1 MANKMTSRERV
12 LTALKGGQPDRVPW
26 VESYVHPSLTNKILG
41 REVQP
46 IKGARFAVEIHEK
59 LCLDNITYDFRP
71 PIYAEKEMRGDLEM
85 IREGWLKS
93 WDDLEALKEWLPDPQ
108 DDAFYENADAL
119 LKQKGDY
126 AAVVGVRLGISNVY
140 NSMGYEDF
148 IFALYDKPEFV
159 TACFEVFGNWCSK
172 VIERV
177 NEMDFDL
184 AWISED
190 IAFQDGP
197 MVTVEQYEKYIFP
210 YAKKVADRIRF
221 PKVYHSDGDYL
232 PVLDFVLQYNPAGIA
247 NLEPPAMDIFK
258 LKDTHG
264 DRVCLVG
271 NIDLHYTLTRG
282 TEKETRAEVKE
293 KLECVGNGGGY
304 IIASANGLT
313 SYCKPENVL
322 AMNDTILKYGYY
334 NSPDQNLR

>member
-1 MANKMTSRERV
+1 MPDKMVPRERV
-12 LTALKGGQPDRVPW
+12 LTALQGGTPDRVPW
-26 VESYVHPSLTNKILG
+26 VESYVHPSLVNKILG
-41 REVQP
+41 REVMP

-85 IREGWLKS
+85 IKTPKLKN
-93 WDDLEALKEWLPDPQ
+93 WENLEALKKWLPDPH
-108 DDAFYENADAL
+108 DNTFYENAESL

-148 IFALYDKPEFV
+148 VFGLYDNPEFV
-159 TACFEVFGNWCSK
+159 TACFETFGDWCSR

-190 IAFQDGP
+190 IAFQTGP
-197 MVTVEQYEKYIFP
+197 MVTVEQYEKFIFP
-210 YAKKVADRIRF
+210 YAKKVADKIRH
-221 PKVYHSDGDYL
+221 PIVYHSDGDYL
-232 PVLDFVLQYNPAGIA
+232 PVLPFILQYNPSGIA

-258 LKDTHG
+258 LKETHG

-282 TEKETRAEVKE
+282 TEDETRSEVKE
-293 KLECVGNGGGY
+293 KLERVGKGGGY
-304 IIASANGLT
+304 IIASANGLA
-313 SYCKPENVL
+313 SYCIPENVL
-322 AMNDTILKYGYY
+322 AMNETILKYGYY
-334 NSPDQNLR
+334 NA

>member
-1 MANKMTSRERV
+1 MPDKMVPRERV
-12 LTALKGGQPDRVPW
+12 LTALQGGTPDRVPW
-26 VESYVHPSLTNKILG
+26 VESYVHPSLVNKILG
-41 REVQP
+41 REVMP

-85 IREGWLKS
+85 IKTPKLKN
-93 WDDLEALKEWLPDPQ
+93 WEDLEAMKKWLPDPYE
-108 DDAFYENADAL
+108 DAFYKNAESL

-148 IFALYDKPEFV
+148 VFGLHDNPEFV
-159 TACFEVFGNWCSK
+159 TACFETFGDWCSR

-190 IAFQDGP
+190 IAFQTGP
-197 MVTVEQYEKYIFP
+197 MVTVEQYEKFVFP
-210 YAKKVADRIRF
+210 YAKKVADKIRH
-221 PKVYHSDGDYL
+221 PIVYHSDGDYL
-232 PVLDFVLQYNPAGIA
+232 PVLPFILQYNPSGIA

-258 LKDTHG
+258 LKETHG

-282 TEKETRAEVKE
+282 TEDETRSEVKE
-293 KLECVGNGGGY
+293 KLERVGKGGGY
-304 IIASANGLT
+304 IIASANGLA
-313 SYCKPENVL
+313 SYCIPENVL
-322 AMNDTILKYGYY
+322 AMNETILKYGYY
-334 NSPDQNLR
+334 NA